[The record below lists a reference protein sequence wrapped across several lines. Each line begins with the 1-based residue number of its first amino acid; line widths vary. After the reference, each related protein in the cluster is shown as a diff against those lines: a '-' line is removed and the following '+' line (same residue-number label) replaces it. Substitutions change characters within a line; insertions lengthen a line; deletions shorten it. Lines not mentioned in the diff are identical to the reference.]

1 MFLRYAIGVHDRTYK
16 DNKIL
21 SGMVEACMI
30 VEDKEKRGVGMQ
42 GFRWDNAN
50 LTDYDRMLHILYIES
65 PAAYRHFS
73 KYLPARTERSFQ
85 IMEGKAPKMPMTICD
100 RSFELVA
107 QELQVLKY
115 DGPVALSWDDTKLL
129 PVFRLCWDPEQK
141 AHFLIGAVKGPIRV
155 ADPEMART
163 VADDASH
170 VLGTKVRLFCLQI
183 PLAAATLRFIIE
195 RHPEYLGDIIFL
207 FVFGELPD
215 AYQNQQISHLERIKI
230 VLRAHY
236 FVRMWQSFLHKAGYP
251 ESRANLPDDNA
262 DTEKIIRAQ
271 EREEIHAQIDLIIP
285 DVDVIEEEKPFGK
298 GSFSTEELDLGFLVT
313 EREKHQTR
321 QAERGTRTG
330 VTQAVSSE
338 EPTNHSVRHAL
349 LKGIQA
355 VLREKQDRGTSTGK
369 NREARWHEGGTS
381 VSSKTAGNSA
391 NAAVVSASAAKDA
404 LKRREKLFRLAQV
417 PLLNLIKHA
426 QISAVR
432 AIKVTQ
438 YGIIYGEDTFGVA
451 IGRVEALYAK
461 SGGKNAKHGSV
472 ETSDSIGALSH
483 IAVQVYEYMYGRKFR
498 AIPQATSALQLGQF
512 WMLPPLS
519 FLCLLVNTPER
530 STYGLT
536 LSEKDEAIFREL
548 HNSAKTI
555 KTAMVLSRKRG
566 KNAIKIDV
574 E

>member
-1 MFLRYAIGVHDRTYK
+1 M
-16 DNKIL
+16 
-21 SGMVEACMI
+21 
-30 VEDKEKRGVGMQ
+30 
-42 GFRWDNAN
+42 
-50 LTDYDRMLHILYIES
+50 
-65 PAAYRHFS
+65 
-73 KYLPARTERSFQ
+73 
-85 IMEGKAPKMPMTICD
+85 
-100 RSFELVA
+100 
-107 QELQVLKY
+107 
-115 DGPVALSWDDTKLL
+115 
-129 PVFRLCWDPEQK
+129 
-141 AHFLIGAVKGPIRV
+141 
-155 ADPEMART
+155 
-163 VADDASH
+163 
-170 VLGTKVRLFCLQI
+170 
-183 PLAAATLRFIIE
+183 
-195 RHPEYLGDIIFL
+195 
-207 FVFGELPD
+207 
-215 AYQNQQISHLERIKI
+215 
-230 VLRAHY
+230 
-236 FVRMWQSFLHKAGYP
+236 
-251 ESRANLPDDNA
+251 
-262 DTEKIIRAQ
+262 
-271 EREEIHAQIDLIIP
+271 
-285 DVDVIEEEKPFGK
+285 DVIEEEKPFGK

-451 IGRVEALYAK
+451 IGRGEWTFPWLEYDIDLNSVTPLVEALYAK

-519 FLCLLVNTPER
+519 FLCLLINTPER